1 MGTSSGQQAPN
12 LAPTVEAL
20 RRQLE
25 EDHKHSLTQR
35 EQIEAAHEEWARD
48 MEHLD
53 DEYQAM
59 LDADPDLRQRLQSRD
74 AVLDALLDAVAE
86 DRSER

>member
-1 MGTSSGQQAPN
+1 MSTPSGQQAPN
-12 LAPTVEAL
+12 LAPTVETL

-25 EDHKHSLTQR
+25 EDRKHALTQQ

-48 MEHLD
+48 MDHLD

-59 LDADPDLRQRLQSRD
+59 LDADPDLRQRLQNRD